1 VIAKKY
7 TLATI
12 KRLREMKCPCEII
25 VWEVLPCIRAE
36 LAIELVEMG
45 LSQNEISKM
54 LGIAQAA
61 VSQYTTKKRGTKLDF
76 PHDARAAIKKL
87 ADDLVHGSVDDPVV
101 RICKICMTVRAAEN
115 VCKLDLEN
123 AGEKMEKD

>member
-1 VIAKKY
+1 
-7 TLATI
+7 
-12 KRLREMKCPCEII
+12 MKCPCEII
-25 VWEVLPCIRAE
+25 VWDVLPCIRAA

-54 LGIAQAA
+54 LGITQAA
-61 VSQYTTKKRGTKLDF
+61 VSQYRSKKRGTKLDF
-76 PHDARAAIKKL
+76 QHDARAAIKKL

-101 RICKICMTVRAAEN
+101 RICKICMIVRADEN

-123 AGEKMEKD
+123 AGEKMEKN